1 MKVVISLGGSLISL
15 NESDYIKEVANLIKT
30 ASKDFDLYIV
40 VGGGKL
46 AREYIQVARKFCN
59 DERYLDRLGIMAT
72 RLNAMLIN
80 SFFKKEIPESIEN
93 AAKMAPPVI
102 MGGTTPGHSTDA
114 VAAMLAREIKAECLI
129 IATDVDGIYDKD
141 PKKYKDAKKL
151 DRISIKELRKMAGEE
166 WKKAGESAV
175 IDAIACKI
183 IEEEKIETFV
193 VNGKKLD
200 ELENAIYGKKF
211 NGTVVEIK

>member
-15 NESDYIKEVANLIKT
+15 KESDYIKEVANLIKK

-46 AREYIQVARKFCN
+46 AREYIQTARKFCS
-59 DERYLDRLGIMAT
+59 DERYLDKLGIMAT

-80 SFFKKEIPESIEN
+80 SFFKKEIPESIED
-93 AAKMAPPVI
+93 AAKIAPPVI

-114 VAAMLAREIKAECLI
+114 VAAMLAREVNAERLI

-141 PKKYKDAKKL
+141 PKKYEDAKKL
-151 DRISIKELRKMAGEE
+151 DKISIKELRKMAGEE

-175 IDAIACKI
+175 IDSIACRI

-193 VNGKKLD
+193 VNGKKLN

-211 NGTVVEIK
+211 NGTVVEVK